1 MMMKNQPGDFFR
13 LSCVSQEKLATFT
26 GKSVSIILI
35 AGNMIEFQV
44 MHHFKALEMLI
55 SLIYWT
61 CNVKVVCSRNSAIN
75 YFIKA
80 RVVFS

>member
-1 MMMKNQPGDFFR
+1 MKNQLGDFFR

-61 CNVKVVCSRNSAIN
+61 CDFKVVCSRYSAFN
-75 YFIKA
+75 DFIKV
-80 RVVFS
+80 RVVLS